1 MIVNFSVGNF
11 LSFKNTQKLNLVP
24 DALKELVEN
33 IHVCYLYNPNE
44 QVLKSV
50 AIYGHN
56 SHGKSNFIKAFEFLR
71 EFVFNSFLIGQT
83 QNKIDIT
90 PFRLSTKSLNE
101 PSFFEIT
108 FLVRETKYRYQVQ
121 LSSEGVLV
129 EGLYY
134 AEAKIRENYLFERIG
149 QDFKI
154 SKNWNKASEN
164 RIETVLS
171 FAKPHILFLS
181 VLLSQQ
187 NIPRVDEVGKW
198 LMGNLIIP
206 DEYTQVFKKA
216 RAVYSNLEY
225 RSLVLRL
232 IDKADLGFTTIFDK
246 IDNSQQDNIL
256 LNKGILNMW
265 YESEIKNFELYTK
278 HNVYDENRKHIDTIE
293 FELQKSE
300 SAGSIKYFI
309 IVCLLAYAIK
319 NNQIIWIDEL
329 DARFHSDLLEILVKS
344 FHDPKF
350 NAINAQMI
358 FTTHNTI
365 LMDKKLRRDQMVAI
379 TKNEWGESEL
389 ERIHTSKRPI
399 KTGKSVEK
407 EYRKGKLTG
416 VSKKIKRDLGPSL
429 FD

>member
-1 MIVNFSVGNF
+1 MILNFSVGNY
-11 LSFKNTQKLNLVP
+11 LSFKNKQTLNLVP

-33 IHVCYLYNPNE
+33 LHTPYFYSPDERL
-44 QVLKSV
+44 LKSV

-71 EFVFNSFLIGQT
+71 EFVFNSFLMGQAQT
-83 QNKIDIT
+83 KIDVT
-90 PFRLSTKSLNE
+90 PFLLNTESLKN

-108 FLVRETKYRYQVQ
+108 FLIRETKYRYQVQ
-121 LSSEGVLV
+121 LSSEGIVREDLF
-129 EGLYY
+129 Y
-134 AEAKIRENYLFERIG
+134 AEAKIRENYLFERTG

-154 SKNWNKASEN
+154 SKNWNRDSGN
-164 RIETVLS
+164 RIDTVVS
-171 FAKPHILFLS
+171 FAKPHILLLS

-187 NIPRVDEVGKW
+187 NISRVGDISTW
-198 LMGNLIIP
+198 FMGNLIIP
-206 DEYTQVFKKA
+206 DDYKHEFKKA
-216 RAVYSNLEY
+216 RAVYSDLEY
-225 RSLVLRL
+225 RSLILRL
-232 IDKADLGFTTIFDK
+232 IDRADLGFTTIFDK
-246 IDNSQQDNIL
+246 IENSQQNGIQLD
-256 LNKGILNMW
+256 KGLLNMW
-265 YESEIKNFELYTK
+265 YESEIKNFELFTK
-278 HNVYDENRKHIDTIE
+278 HNIYDENHLQVDTVE
-293 FELQKSE
+293 FELQKDE

-344 FHDPKF
+344 FHDPKI

-365 LMDKKLRRDQMVAI
+365 LMDKNLRRDQMVAI

-389 ERIHTSKRPI
+389 ERLHTSKRPI

-407 EYRKGKLTG
+407 EYRKGNLKG
-416 VSKKIKRDLGPSL
+416 VSKKIKGDLGPTL